1 VQTNKIFLSAL
12 KPRKGDMTNI
22 AVQGGWKEEEWKN
35 GWMEGWKGGRIHS
48 SFQSSNLPLFF
59 PLSGWESQDSMS
71 KLNSVSASDHIQA
84 LYRLL
89 LIRTGRRIEAEQ
101 AVRDTLAKSPR
112 NPDLKPAKADF
123 AAFFRTALKEQP
135 SASATQGTDLEGWPL
150 ALHQLPEPERSAI
163 TLFYLEIF
171 SPRELSEILGV
182 NIGEL
187 ARIIGAARKS
197 LEDRQTK
204 SNIP

>member
-1 VQTNKIFLSAL
+1 MEGKKSGRL
-12 KPRKGDMTNI
+12 
-22 AVQGGWKEEEWKN
+22 EEW
-35 GWMEGWKGGRIHS
+35 MHPSILPTFHS
-48 SFQSSNLPLFF
+48 STLPLFF
-59 PLSGWESQDSMS
+59 PLSGWKSQDSMS

-101 AVRDTLAKSPR
+101 AVRNTLTKSPR

-123 AAFFRTALKEQP
+123 AAFFRTALNEQP
-135 SASATQGTDLEGWPL
+135 SASTTQGTDLEGWPL

-197 LEDRQTK
+197 LEDQQTK
-204 SNIP
+204 LNIP